1 MVFIFTKN
9 TVFLVSSPFS
19 FPNFKNQNMLEAI
32 LGGFSIPPHSH
43 QAQDAAAAAATSFGG
58 LVVPFPCT
66 TDPWADLPFHFNDS
80 EDMLVYNS
88 LSDAVNFGWSPLDL
102 TAAAVKAEP
111 HVDPFPGVGAD
122 PRTLGSQALASQS
135 DHGAAMRK
143 QEEKR
148 KQRVSR
154 GRHFRGVRQRP
165 WGKFAAE
172 IRDPAKNGARVW
184 LGTYET
190 AEQAA
195 VAYDRAAF
203 RMRGSKALLNFP
215 HRIGSDDPEPVR
227 VSAKRREPETVS
239 AGPPVT
245 GSAKKLKSSAAAA
258 AADEAE
264 LDRERGFGVFQVGH
278 QIRLRPIGEQL
289 LVN

>member
-1 MVFIFTKN
+1 
-9 TVFLVSSPFS
+9 
-19 FPNFKNQNMLEAI
+19 
-32 LGGFSIPPHSH
+32 
-43 QAQDAAAAAATSFGG
+43 
-58 LVVPFPCT
+58 
-66 TDPWADLPFHFNDS
+66 
-80 EDMLVYNS
+80 MLVYNS
-88 LSDAVNFGWSPLDL
+88 LSDAVNLGWSPLDL
-102 TAAAVKAEP
+102 TAAAAVKAEP
-111 HVDPFPGVGAD
+111 HYPFPDVGAD
-122 PRTLGSQALASQS
+122 PRALGSQALASQS
-135 DHGAAMRK
+135 DHGAALGK
-143 QEEKR
+143 QQEKR

-195 VAYDRAAF
+195 LAYDQAAF

-215 HRIGSDDPEPVR
+215 HRIGSDEPEPVR

-239 AGPPVT
+239 TTPPVT
-245 GSAKKLKSSAAAA
+245 GSAKKLKSSAAA
-258 AADEAE
+258 DEAA
-264 LDRERGFGVFQVGH
+264 LDTERGFGGVFPVGH
-278 QIRLRPIGEQL
+278 HQIGLRPIAEQL